1 MIFPINPYIGF
12 CSFIDSGVDWHA
24 LKAVSAI
31 AVSSVRRFFF
41 IKWGKFL
48 LRHRPMT
55 QFLHRMAYT
64 TNGLRSRRGQVLSVS
79 FPLYPYLS
87 HSLPIMTKHLL
98 ASLLVLTTLS
108 GCGVLAAPCRVGS
121 AVIKMVPVVGHV
133 AALPTDACAAVI
145 DP

>member
-1 MIFPINPYIGF
+1 
-12 CSFIDSGVDWHA
+12 
-24 LKAVSAI
+24 
-31 AVSSVRRFFF
+31 
-41 IKWGKFL
+41 
-48 LRHRPMT
+48 
-55 QFLHRMAYT
+55 
-64 TNGLRSRRGQVLSVS
+64 
-79 FPLYPYLS
+79 
-87 HSLPIMTKHLL
+87 MTKHLL